1 MKKFLL
7 ACCTIIALA
16 GEAQT
21 LRIEDCYTLA
31 KQNYP
36 QAKQRDLIQKS
47 GAYSIDNIA
56 TGYLPQIN
64 IAGQASY
71 QSAVTE
77 VPIKVPGIDIPSL
90 SKDQYKLYGE
100 VTQVVFDGGVIKQ
113 QKKIQEASTVVEAQ
127 TLEVELYKLNDRI
140 NQLFFGILLVDEQLK
155 QTAITKSDVE
165 TAFRKTEA
173 SIANGVALKSSADV
187 LKAEII
193 KTDQKAIELKA
204 MRRAYADMLALFLNS
219 PVTENTVLLKPEPL
233 STSIEIKRPELSLYE
248 KQSTLFDVQQKMITA
263 KNLPK
268 FGLFVQGG
276 VGKPALNMLSN
287 KFEPYYLGGVRLNW
301 SLSGWYTAKKER
313 YLLDLK
319 KQNANI
325 QKETFLYNTNMV
337 IKQQSS
343 EEDKWQTLLQ
353 TDNEMIALRT
363 SVKNTSLAQLENGV
377 ITSSD
382 YIREVNAEDQA
393 KQNKILHEMQLLQ
406 TQYNLKF
413 TTSN

>member
-1 MKKFLL
+1 MKKFILGCL
-7 ACCTIIALA
+7 MAITFSSQ
-16 GEAQT
+16 AQT

-36 QAKQRDLIQKS
+36 QAKQRNLIKKS
-47 GAYSIDNIA
+47 GAYSIDNIT

-100 VTQVVFDGGVIKQ
+100 VNQVLFDGGVIKQ
-113 QKKIQEASTVVEAQ
+113 QKKIQEASTVVEEQ

-140 NQLFFGILLVDEQLK
+140 NQLFFGILLIDEQLK
-155 QTAITKSDVE
+155 QTTLTRSDVE
-165 TAFRKTEA
+165 TALKKTEA
-173 SIANGVALKSSADV
+173 SIANGVALKSNGDV
-187 LKAEII
+187 LKAEIL

-204 MRRAYADMLALFLNS
+204 MRRAYADMLGLFINS
-219 PVTENTVLLKPEPL
+219 QVNESTTLVKPDPL
-233 STSIEIKRPELSLYE
+233 VSSIEIKRPELSLYD
-248 KQSTLFDVQQKMITA
+248 KQATLFDVQQKMINA
-263 KNLPK
+263 KNLPR

-276 VGKPALNMLSN
+276 MGKPALNMLSN
-287 KFEPYYLGGVRLNW
+287 EFEPYYLGGVRLNW
-301 SLSGWYTAKKER
+301 SLSGWYTSKKER

-319 KQNANI
+319 KQNTNI

-337 IKQQSS
+337 IKQQTS

-393 KQNKILHEMQLLQ
+393 KQNRILHEIQLLQ

>member
-7 ACCTIIALA
+7 ACCTTLTLA

-77 VPIKVPGIDIPSL
+77 VPIKVPGINIPSL
-90 SKDQYKLYGE
+90 SKDQYRLYGE

-113 QKKIQEASTVVEAQ
+113 QKKMQEASTVVEAQ

-140 NQLFFGILLVDEQLK
+140 NQLFFGILLIDEQLK

-165 TAFRKTEA
+165 TVLKKTEA
-173 SIANGVALKSSADV
+173 SIDNGAALKSSANV

-204 MRRAYADMLALFLNS
+204 MRRAYTDMLGLFINS
-219 PVTENTVLLKPEPL
+219 NINENTVLVKPEPL
-233 STSIEIKRPELSLYE
+233 ITSIEIKRLEL
-248 KQSTLFDVQQKMITA
+248 
-263 KNLPK
+263 
-268 FGLFVQGG
+268 
-276 VGKPALNMLSN
+276 
-287 KFEPYYLGGVRLNW
+287 
-301 SLSGWYTAKKER
+301 
-313 YLLDLK
+313 
-319 KQNANI
+319 
-325 QKETFLYNTNMV
+325 FL
-337 IKQQSS
+337 
-343 EEDKWQTLLQ
+343 
-353 TDNEMIALRT
+353 
-363 SVKNTSLAQLENGV
+363 
-377 ITSSD
+377 
-382 YIREVNAEDQA
+382 
-393 KQNKILHEMQLLQ
+393 
-406 TQYNLKF
+406 
-413 TTSN
+413 

>member
-7 ACCTIIALA
+7 ACCTTLTLA

-77 VPIKVPGIDIPSL
+77 VPIKVPGINIPSL
-90 SKDQYKLYGE
+90 SKDQYRLYGE

-113 QKKIQEASTVVEAQ
+113 QKKMQEASTVVEAQ

-140 NQLFFGILLVDEQLK
+140 NQLFFGILLIDEQLK

-165 TAFRKTEA
+165 TVLKKTEA
-173 SIANGVALKSSADV
+173 SIANGAALKSSANV

-204 MRRAYADMLALFLNS
+204 MRRAYTDMLGLFINS
-219 PVTENTVLLKPEPL
+219 NINENTVLVKPEPL
-233 STSIEIKRPELSLYE
+233 ITSIEIKRPELSLYD
-248 KQSTLFDVQQKMITA
+248 KQSTLFDVQQKMISA

-301 SLSGWYTAKKER
+301 SLSGWYTAKRER
-313 YLLDLK
+313 YLLTIR
-319 KQNANI
+319 KQNTVI

-337 IKQQSS
+337 LKQQQS

-353 TDNEMIALRT
+353 TDDEMIALRT

-382 YIREVNAEDQA
+382 YIRDVNAEDQA
-393 KQNKILHEMQLLQ
+393 KQNKILHEIQLLQ
-406 TQYNLKF
+406 TQYNVKF
-413 TTSN
+413 STSN

>member
-7 ACCTIIALA
+7 ACCTTLTLA

-77 VPIKVPGIDIPSL
+77 VPIKVPGINIPSL
-90 SKDQYKLYGE
+90 SKDQYRLYGE

-113 QKKIQEASTVVEAQ
+113 QKKMQEASTVVEAQ
-127 TLEVELYKLNDRI
+127 TLEVELYKLNDRV
-140 NQLFFGILLVDEQLK
+140 NQLFFGILLIDEQLK

-165 TAFRKTEA
+165 TVLKKTEA
-173 SIANGVALKSSADV
+173 SIANGAALKSSANV

-204 MRRAYADMLALFLNS
+204 MRRAYTDMLGLFINS
-219 PVTENTVLLKPEPL
+219 NINENTVLVKPEPL
-233 STSIEIKRPELSLYE
+233 ITSIEIKRPELSLYD
-248 KQSTLFDVQQKMITA
+248 KQSTLFDVQQKMISA

-301 SLSGWYTAKKER
+301 SLSGWYTAKRER
-313 YLLDLK
+313 YLLTIR
-319 KQNANI
+319 KQNTVI

-337 IKQQSS
+337 LKQQQS

-353 TDNEMIALRT
+353 TDDEMIALRT

-382 YIREVNAEDQA
+382 YIRDVNAEDQA
-393 KQNKILHEMQLLQ
+393 KQNKILHEIQLLQ
-406 TQYNLKF
+406 TQYNVKF
-413 TTSN
+413 STSN

>member
-7 ACCTIIALA
+7 ACCTTLTLA

-77 VPIKVPGIDIPSL
+77 VPIKVPGINIPSL

-140 NQLFFGILLVDEQLK
+140 NQLFFGILLIDEQLK
-155 QTAITKSDVE
+155 QTAIAKSDVE
-165 TAFRKTEA
+165 TVLKKTEV
-173 SIANGVALKSSADV
+173 SIANGAALKSSANI

-193 KTDQKAIELKA
+193 KTDQKVIELKA
-204 MRRAYADMLALFLNS
+204 MRRAYTDMLGLFINS
-219 PVTENTVLLKPEPL
+219 NINENTVLVKPAPL
-233 STSIEIKRPELSLYE
+233 ITSIEIKRPELSLYD
-248 KQSTLFDVQQKMITA
+248 KQSTLFDVQQKMISA

-287 KFEPYYLGGVRLNW
+287 KFEPYCLGGVRLNW
-301 SLSGWYTAKKER
+301 SLSGWYTAKRER
-313 YLLDLK
+313 FLLTIR
-319 KQNANI
+319 KQNTGI

-337 IKQQSS
+337 LKQQQS

-353 TDNEMIALRT
+353 TDDEMIALRT

-382 YIREVNAEDQA
+382 YIRDVNAEDQA
-393 KQNKILHEMQLLQ
+393 KQNKILHEIQLLQ
-406 TQYNLKF
+406 TQYNVKF

>member
-7 ACCTIIALA
+7 ACCTTLTLA

-77 VPIKVPGIDIPSL
+77 VPIKVPGINIPSL
-90 SKDQYKLYGE
+90 SKDQYRLYGE

-113 QKKIQEASTVVEAQ
+113 QKKMQEASIVVEAQ

-140 NQLFFGILLVDEQLK
+140 NQLFFGILLIDEQLK

-165 TAFRKTEA
+165 TVLKKTEA
-173 SIANGVALKSSADV
+173 SIANGAALKSSANV

-204 MRRAYADMLALFLNS
+204 MRRAYTDMLGLFINS
-219 PVTENTVLLKPEPL
+219 NINENTVLVKPEPL
-233 STSIEIKRPELSLYE
+233 ITSIEIKRPELSLYD
-248 KQSTLFDVQQKMITA
+248 KQSTLFDVQQKMISA

-301 SLSGWYTAKKER
+301 SLSGWYTAKRER
-313 YLLDLK
+313 YLLTIR
-319 KQNANI
+319 KQNTVI

-337 IKQQSS
+337 LKQQQS

-353 TDNEMIALRT
+353 TDDEMIALRT

-382 YIREVNAEDQA
+382 YIRDVNAEDQA
-393 KQNKILHEMQLLQ
+393 KQNKILHEIQLLQ
-406 TQYNLKF
+406 TQYNVKF

>member
-7 ACCTIIALA
+7 ACCTTLTLA

-77 VPIKVPGIDIPSL
+77 VPIKVPGINIPSL
-90 SKDQYKLYGE
+90 SKDQYRLYGE

-113 QKKIQEASTVVEAQ
+113 QKKMQEASTVVEAQ

-140 NQLFFGILLVDEQLK
+140 NQLFFGILLIDEQLK

-165 TAFRKTEA
+165 TVLKKTEA
-173 SIANGVALKSSADV
+173 SIANGAALKSSANV

-193 KTDQKAIELKA
+193 KTDQKATELKA
-204 MRRAYADMLALFLNS
+204 MRRAYTDMLGLFINS
-219 PVTENTVLLKPEPL
+219 NINENTVLVKPAPL
-233 STSIEIKRPELSLYE
+233 ITSIQIKRPELSLYD
-248 KQSTLFDVQQKMITA
+248 KQSTLFDVQQKMISA

-301 SLSGWYTAKKER
+301 SLSGWYTAKRER
-313 YLLDLK
+313 FLLTIR
-319 KQNANI
+319 KQNTGI

-337 IKQQSS
+337 LKQQQS

-353 TDNEMIALRT
+353 TDDEMIALRT

-382 YIREVNAEDQA
+382 YIRDVNAEDQA
-393 KQNKILHEMQLLQ
+393 KQNKILHEIQLLQ
-406 TQYNLKF
+406 TQYNVKF

>member
-7 ACCTIIALA
+7 ACCTTLTLA

-77 VPIKVPGIDIPSL
+77 VPIKVPGINIPSL

-140 NQLFFGILLVDEQLK
+140 NQLFFGILLIDEQLK

-165 TAFRKTEA
+165 TVLKKTEA
-173 SIANGVALKSSADV
+173 AIANGAALKSSANV

-204 MRRAYADMLALFLNS
+204 MRRAYADMLGLFINS
-219 PVTENTVLLKPEPL
+219 NINENTVLVKPAPL
-233 STSIEIKRPELSLYE
+233 ITSIEIKRPELSLYD
-248 KQSTLFDVQQKMITA
+248 KQSTLFDVQQKMISA

-301 SLSGWYTAKKER
+301 SLSGWYTAKRER
-313 YLLDLK
+313 FLLTIR
-319 KQNANI
+319 KQNTGI

-337 IKQQSS
+337 LKQQQS

-353 TDNEMIALRT
+353 TDDEMIALRT

-382 YIREVNAEDQA
+382 YIRDVNAEDQA
-393 KQNKILHEMQLLQ
+393 KQNKILHEIQLLQ
-406 TQYNLKF
+406 TQYNVKF

>member
-7 ACCTIIALA
+7 ACCTTLTLA

-77 VPIKVPGIDIPSL
+77 VPIKVPGINIPSL

-140 NQLFFGILLVDEQLK
+140 NQLFFGILLIDEQLK

-165 TAFRKTEA
+165 TVLKKTEA
-173 SIANGVALKSSADV
+173 AIANGAALKSSANV

-204 MRRAYADMLALFLNS
+204 MRRAYADMLGLFINS
-219 PVTENTVLLKPEPL
+219 NINENTVLVKPAPL
-233 STSIEIKRPELSLYE
+233 ITSIEIKRPELSLYD
-248 KQSTLFDVQQKMITA
+248 KQSTLFDVQQKMISA

-301 SLSGWYTAKKER
+301 SLSCWYTAKRER
-313 YLLDLK
+313 FLLTIR
-319 KQNANI
+319 KQNTGI

-337 IKQQSS
+337 LKQQQS

-353 TDNEMIALRT
+353 TDDEMIALRT

-382 YIREVNAEDQA
+382 YIRDVNAEDQA
-393 KQNKILHEMQLLQ
+393 KQNKILHEIQLLQ
-406 TQYNLKF
+406 TQYNVKF